1 MTQLHACLICGE
13 HKVVGFPKR
22 LLYRWCKDCVKMWE
36 EMEGLPLIWGKRK
49 RNALGVRER
58 VFKILRAND
67 DTPTLFCVRFE

>member
-49 RNALGVRER
+49 RRSEKSER
-58 VFKILRAND
+58 VFKIVRTND
-67 DTPTLFCVRFE
+67 HTATLFCVRFE